1 MMRMKL
7 YPRGQKTRYINPPNT
22 LKQKVGGGGLPPK
35 VLEAGQKTLESNKTD
50 FAPYAQTYLK
60 KIKLILKNHDTGK
73 ITSREAIEQLSDPV
87 MQLKAN
93 GGMFGYPLISEI
105 ADIVLLLLDNIEEI
119 NEDSLQIVRVHEN
132 AIHIIV
138 ASKLQGRGGREGSAL
153 VAELTKACKRFY
165 DKYSITPQ

>member
-1 MMRMKL
+1 M
-7 YPRGQKTRYINPPNT
+7 YPKGQKTRYINPPNA

-35 VLEAGQKTLESNKTD
+35 VLEVGQKTLDENKTD
-50 FAPYAQTYLK
+50 FTPYAQTYLK
-60 KIKLILKNHDTGK
+60 KIKRILQNHEAGK
-73 ITSREAIEQLSDPV
+73 ISATEAIELLSDPV

-105 ADIVLLLLDNIEEI
+105 ADIVLLLLDNIDEI

-138 ASKLQGRGGREGSAL
+138 ASQLRGRGGREGSAL

-165 DKYSITPQ
+165 TKYNIRPQ